1 MKRNFFATGLGAAV
15 AGVAALGVLG
25 GAGYGLYMVGM
36 SRGMGMSAV
45 STSAPASPPGADGMA
60 ATAGAPT
67 ETVPQSIAQGE
78 DATRRHI
85 TAGIKAGEVDPVTGK
100 KILYYHD
107 PMVPGN
113 KFDKPAKSPFM
124 DMMLVPVY
132 ADSDADSNKVTVSP
146 RVQQNLGV
154 RTADVVEG
162 TLSPQVA
169 AVGSIAWNERD
180 LGFVQ
185 TRATGFVE
193 RLFVRATM
201 DRVAKGQPL
210 AELYVPEWIAAQEE
224 FLSLRRMQGTDLA
237 ALVDGARQR
246 MRQVGMSDALIASVE
261 SSGRAQPRFTLLA
274 PIGGVV
280 TELMAREGMTV
291 MPGAT
296 LFRINGTGTVWAN
309 AEVPESQAA
318 LLRVGAKVQA
328 RSPAVPGTTFEG
340 QVQALLPEVNP
351 TTRTVKA
358 RLELANPG
366 GRLVPGMFVQMQF
379 MDTRAGKAL
388 LIPTEAVIQTG
399 KRTVV
404 MLAEENGRFR
414 PVDVEIGIESDGQT
428 EIQRGLKA
436 GQRVVVSSQFL
447 IDSEA
452 SLKGVEA
459 RLNVEPPPVAANT
472 ATRHNGSATID
483 AITRD
488 EVTLTHGPIPSL
500 KWGSMTMDF
509 KLPKGGL
516 PRGLEAGDRVEFEF
530 YMDADSLPQLTR
542 TTRVAPE
549 PKAPQSAPVRAS
561 SPAPAPA
568 PATKP
573 APAAVGASR

>member
-1 MKRNFFATGLGAAV
+1 MKSKLLLVGL
-15 AGVAALGVLG
+15 VAAGVLG
-25 GAGYGLYMVGM
+25 AGGYGLYALGM
-36 SRGMGMSAV
+36 NRGMGMAA
-45 STSAPASPPGADGMA
+45 TPASATGMG
-60 ATAGAPT
+60 ATATAARAQASA
-67 ETVPQSIAQGE
+67 QSIAQGE
-78 DATRRHI
+78 EATRRHI
-85 TAGIKAGEVDPVTGK
+85 AAGIKAGEVDPATGK

-132 ADSDADSNKVTVSP
+132 ADSDGDGDGSKVTVSP
-146 RVQQNLGV
+146 RIQQNLGV
-154 RTADVVEG
+154 RTAEVVQG

-180 LGFVQ
+180 QVIVQ
-185 TRATGFVE
+185 ARSTGFVE
-193 RLFVRATM
+193 RLFVRATL

-224 FLSLRRMQGTDLA
+224 FLSIRRMQGTDLA

-246 MRQVGMSDALIASVE
+246 MRQVGMSEGQIAGVE
-261 SSGRAQPRFTLLA
+261 STGRTQPRFTLVA

-291 MPGAT
+291 MSGAT

-328 RSPAVPGTTFEG
+328 RSPAVPGTAFEG
-340 QVQALLPEVNP
+340 RVQALLPEVNP
-351 TTRTVKA
+351 TTRTLKA
-358 RLELANPG
+358 RLEMANPG
-366 GRLVPGMFVQMQF
+366 GRLVPGMFVQLQF
-379 MDTRAGKAL
+379 MDTRAEKAL

-414 PVDVEIGIESDGQT
+414 PVDVDIGIESDGKT
-428 EIQRGLKA
+428 EVKRGLKA

-472 ATRHNGSATID
+472 APRHTGSARIE

-488 EVTLTHGPIPSL
+488 AVTLLHGPIPSL

-509 KLPKGGL
+509 KPLKGGVQ
-516 PRGLEAGDRVEFEF
+516 RGLAAGDRVDFEF
-530 YMDADSLPQLTR
+530 FMDAQGLPQLTGV
-542 TTRVAPE
+542 TLLPPQQNPE
-549 PKAPQSAPVRAS
+549 TLLPQQN
-561 SPAPAPA
+561 
-568 PATKP
+568 PATLLP
-573 APAAVGASR
+573 QRAAPAAASGGKP